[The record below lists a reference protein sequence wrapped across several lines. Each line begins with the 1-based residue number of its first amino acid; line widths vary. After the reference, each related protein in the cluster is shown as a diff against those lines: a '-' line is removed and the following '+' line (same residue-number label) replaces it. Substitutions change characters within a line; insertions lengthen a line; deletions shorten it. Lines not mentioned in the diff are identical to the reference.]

1 MTDYSAPSRKPE
13 GLVFIVGVAIG
24 LCILGDS
31 FLYGNLP
38 IEAENLGIA
47 LPLVG
52 VLLSANRLVRLVSNA
67 WASSIF
73 EKFGPRKPFASPL
86 SSV

>member
-1 MTDYSAPSRKPE
+1 MTRDSASDQKAQR
-13 GLVFIVGVAIG
+13 LVFIVGLTIG
-24 LCILGDS
+24 LSILGDS

-52 VLLSANRLVRLVSNA
+52 VLLALKLP
-67 WASSIF
+67 
-73 EKFGPRKPFASPL
+73 EKR
-86 SSV
+86 

>member
-1 MTDYSAPSRKPE
+1 MSKHLNSRQKPE
-13 GLVFIVGVAIG
+13 RLVFIVGLTIG
-24 LCILGDS
+24 LSILGDS

-52 VLLSANRLVRLVSNA
+52 ILLSANRYTSACTQPRSIPAPLLARSWLISWGA
-67 WASSIF
+67 W
-73 EKFGPRKPFASPL
+73 
-86 SSV
+86 